1 MLSRFDFL
9 SFVTPIIFLKIR
21 QSLGRVPPA
30 SDVRCLARAITAAEF
45 NVFSTG
51 AAPSCCQKRPAKQ
64 GSEYTHGYRT
74 PLFARFTLALAD
86 GDARLD
92 QPEVLLAAHSI

>member
-21 QSLGRVPPA
+21 QSLGTVLRRQMFVDP
-30 SDVRCLARAITAAEF
+30 ARAITAAEF

-92 QPEVLLAAHSI
+92 KREVLLAAHSI

>member
-21 QSLGRVPPA
+21 QSLGTVLRRQMFVDP
-30 SDVRCLARAITAAEF
+30 ARAITAAEF

-51 AAPSCCQKRPAKQ
+51 DAPSC
-64 GSEYTHGYRT
+64 
-74 PLFARFTLALAD
+74 
-86 GDARLD
+86 
-92 QPEVLLAAHSI
+92 